1 MGSFGGCLKET
12 PVGVRFNL
20 TTLTLVTFGV
30 SHIDIPFG
38 YAKVYC
44 RTFDT
49 SHFYFCQCNWHDPCI
64 RSICRIGLMSSHA
77 KLSVSPLDC
86 AGKFGMAFAGPKIA
100 GQTFHGFY
108 EG

>member
-49 SHFYFCQCNWHDPCI
+49 SHFSFCQCNWHDPCI

-77 KLSVSPLDC
+77 KLHVVLRTVRGSL
-86 AGKFGMAFAGPKIA
+86 A
-100 GQTFHGFY
+100 
-108 EG
+108 